1 MIINYKSMKM
11 KIPFTVALIL
21 LLASCAP
28 TDTNQ
33 ISELAESWVLSSY
46 ESKDAAF
53 KMVSENMSDQG
64 YNVGARFIGFGFN
77 FNPDV
82 METDGM
88 VITNIIKEG
97 PASSVLQVGDQF
109 ISVNGVN
116 VTQEAIDD
124 GSLSFQGKPGEPVSA
139 TIMRN
144 DQEMTIQVERGI
156 VEPTYS
162 KEQILENISDS
173 DADSWGENLL
183 GYEIREVVSDLSK
196 RIVYVKT
203 WDKFLDDVSG
213 LEAESLT
220 LTRFEFDESG
230 KVLTVGNMREDEL
243 ILRQTGWSITR

>member
-1 MIINYKSMKM
+1 MKM

-109 ISVNGVN
+109 ISVNGELLLRKRQLMMAAYHFKESQVN
-116 VTQEAIDD
+116 
-124 GSLSFQGKPGEPVSA
+124 L
-139 TIMRN
+139 
-144 DQEMTIQVERGI
+144 
-156 VEPTYS
+156 
-162 KEQILENISDS
+162 
-173 DADSWGENLL
+173 
-183 GYEIREVVSDLSK
+183 
-196 RIVYVKT
+196 
-203 WDKFLDDVSG
+203 
-213 LEAESLT
+213 
-220 LTRFEFDESG
+220 
-230 KVLTVGNMREDEL
+230 
-243 ILRQTGWSITR
+243 